1 MGRLID
7 MTGQRFGRLK
17 VLELVD
23 MAAIVGEEKR
33 ALWLCE
39 CECGNQTVVIGANL
53 RSGATRSC
61 GCLRRETASR
71 KSGKGVSSE

>member
-7 MTGQRFGRLK
+7 LTGKTFGKLR
-17 VLELVD
+17 VIER
-23 MAAIVGEEKR
+23 VGSETR
-33 ALWLCE
+33 DGQVRPTWLCE
-39 CECGNQTVVIGANL
+39 CRCGNQTVVIGANL